1 MSFDGQ
7 RYDGPSF
14 IAAAAYHP
22 GAVAVPDV
30 AAGALH
36 NAYFDAVHCGR
47 VLCWQTRA
55 FNRLYN
61 SAFPG
66 RTRIYN
72 LTLQRIAEVDGYLA
86 SNVERVKALVA
97 FRGYTQTDGQVRIGL
112 RVDDGSTV
120 ASSTEISAFTANISA
135 NASGPF
141 LRQQVSEQLGILTAP
156 ADIAVVEADVSGLT
170 LDQVVNV
177 QVTAGIQNT
186 EIEIETTGVVASG
199 GTAAATV
206 ADSTGIQ
213 VGHTIRTVGLER
225 VAGTAIDTENAVV
238 SAVTATSIS
247 YPTSAATG
255 TYADGVGVIKRQV
268 AAVLEPYLTVIFWEI
283 QA

>member
-1 MSFDGQ
+1 MTFDGQ

-14 IAAAAYHP
+14 IGAAAYHP

-55 FNRLYN
+55 FNRLYH
-61 SAFPG
+61 STFPG
-66 RTRIYN
+66 ATRIHS
-72 LTLQRIAEVDGYLA
+72 LTPQRIAEVDGYLP
-86 SNVERVKALVA
+86 SEVERVKAVVA
-97 FRGYTQTDGQVRIGL
+97 YRAYTQTDGQVRVGV
-112 RVDDGSTV
+112 RVDDGSSAVSETTT
-120 ASSTEISAFTANISA
+120 AAFTANIGA
-135 NASGPF
+135 PEVW
-141 LRQQVSEQLGILTAP
+141 LHRQVSEQIGILASP
-156 ADIAVVEADVSGLT
+156 AEISIAEVDVSGLT

-186 EIEIETTGVVASG
+186 EIEIETTGVICSG

-206 ADSTGIQ
+206 ADSTGFLA
-213 VGHTIRTVGLER
+213 GHTIRTVGLER
-225 VAGTAIDTENAVV
+225 VSGTAIDEGNAVV

-268 AAVLEPYLTVIFWEI
+268 EAVIEPYLTVIFWEV

>member
-22 GAVAVPDV
+22 GGVAVPDV

-55 FNRLYN
+55 FNRLFN

-66 RTRIYN
+66 RARIYS
-72 LTLQRIAEVDGYLA
+72 LTLQRIAEADGYLP

-97 FRGYTQTDGQVRIGL
+97 FRGYTQTDGQVRLGV
-112 RVDDGSTV
+112 RVDDGSSV
-120 ASSTEISAFTANISA
+120 ASGSSTAAFTANIGA
-135 NASGPF
+135 PEVW
-141 LRQQVSEQLGILTAP
+141 LRRQVTAQLGVMTAP
-156 ADIAVVEADVSGLT
+156 ADIGVVEVDVSGLT

-177 QVTAGIQNT
+177 QVTAALQNT
-186 EIEIETTGVVASG
+186 EIDIETTGVVASG
-199 GTAAATV
+199 GTATATV
-206 ADSTGIQ
+206 ADSTGILS
-213 VGHTIRTVGLER
+213 GHTIRTVGLER
-225 VAGTAIDTENAVV
+225 VAGTEIDTGNATV
-238 SAVTATSIS
+238 SAVTSTSIS
-247 YPTSAATG
+247 YPTTASSG

-268 AAVLEPYLTVIFWEI
+268 SAVFEPYLTVVFWEV
-283 QA
+283 QS